1 MNFPVPDSFGSVWA
15 LLALIAL
22 LWCGEERQ
30 AVHGIQEANNA
41 RHYRNL
47 RRFGS
52 PLRCIGP
59 ARLPRPNQ
67 GRAICTRRR
76 PPIELTARGVRIRL
90 SAHRLTASVGLLA
103 LGALLSELVTS
114 AGRCG
119 CAHSM
124 DHAEWSDLAIR
135 RGLRRRRLGDWVRPR
150 VSQGDKGRHEQH
162 QSQRRAA
169 D

>member
-1 MNFPVPDSFGSVWA
+1 MHVIIATCAGLAALSAVSVQPASLVPTKAELSA
-15 LLALIAL
+15 LGVALRSS
-22 LWCGEERQ
+22 W
-30 AVHGIQEANNA
+30 
-41 RHYRNL
+41 
-47 RRFGS
+47 
-52 PLRCIGP
+52 
-59 ARLPRPNQ
+59 
-67 GRAICTRRR
+67 RAQ
-76 PPIELTARGVRIRL
+76 GVRIRL

-114 AGRCG
+114 AGQCG

>member
-1 MNFPVPDSFGSVWA
+1 MHVIIATCAGLAALSAVSVQPASLVPSKAELSA
-15 LLALIAL
+15 LGVA
-22 LWCGEERQ
+22 
-30 AVHGIQEANNA
+30 
-41 RHYRNL
+41 
-47 RRFGS
+47 
-52 PLRCIGP
+52 
-59 ARLPRPNQ
+59 
-67 GRAICTRRR
+67 
-76 PPIELTARGVRIRL
+76 PPIELTAQGVRIRL
-90 SAHRLTASVGLLA
+90 SAHRLAGSVGLLA

-135 RGLRRRRLGDWVRPR
+135 RGLRRRRRGDWVRPR
-150 VSQGDKGRHEQH
+150 VSQGDKGRHAQH